1 MVKRARDD
9 LVLSPQSKELAIR
22 PPPERSGKAQMSTA
36 STAQVV
42 TDNDAL
48 TYLRTVKE
56 KLKDRGDKYN
66 EFLQVM
72 KAFKATR
79 IDTNGIIRKVKE
91 LFEGDRELVLGFNAF
106 LPEGYKI
113 TLPSDDQPVPKKKR
127 VCFDQAINYV
137 NKIKARFQGDHSV
150 YSSFLSILD
159 IHFKDKKPIAEV
171 YQKISVLFKD
181 HPDLQLEFTNF
192 LPDDSSA
199 APLHYDELGYVSGS
213 PLTMMR
219 PRDIK
224 KPAALC
230 DVREQKIDHP
240 DPEQFVEKGQK
251 KRVGRD
257 KNEREDEDI
266 SGHKRTS
273 LRRDDSANGL
283 FDQDCLH
290 DKKQIFQ
297 PLKVEECEGEDP
309 NMEDEDTDNDD
320 IKDVIKEKQ
329 SANKEKFMAKP
340 IQELD
345 LSNCD
350 RCTPSY
356 RLLPDNYPTPS
367 AFGRNKIG
375 NEVLNDRWV
384 SVTSG
389 SEDYSF
395 NHMRRNQY
403 EESLF
408 RCEDDRFELDVL
420 LESVKATAKRVEEL
434 LDSMNDHTN
443 KTNSSVNIEDHL
455 TVLNLRC
462 IERLYGEHG
471 LEVMDMLRKNAPVAL
486 PVILTR
492 LKQKQLEWESCR
504 SDFNKVWVETYAKN
518 YRRSLDHM
526 SFHFKQEDKKRMNTK
541 ALLAEIKEMSEK
553 DQNEEEMIMSI
564 SAGYRQPIRAHM
576 KFEYPDPDI
585 QRDLYEL
592 IKYSCGEVCMSEQ
605 RGRVVN
611 IWTNFLEPL
620 FGVPSHPLEQVIT
633 SDTVGISINEENNA
647 DLLNVACEEIE
658 SSTKS
663 ELEEGEISPSRNL
676 DEKNAMNEVAQSES
690 PDENRDHDNYTLQ
703 SAKPITKKTH
713 SGLHFEKK
721 NSEVFYGN
729 DSFYLLFRFHQILY
743 ERMHTAKVLTSS
755 PENKPRISNDAERT
769 DSYTRFKDALHTLL
783 NRTSENAKFE
793 DECRAII
800 GAKAYIFFSLDKLIH
815 KLVKQLQKIE
825 SEEMD
830 NKLLELYEYER
841 SRNPEKFS
849 DAVYHENARFLLP
862 GDELYR
868 IECVPSSPRCLT
880 IQLMKNEHD
889 KPKGVMDPDFAAY
902 LNNELLSTVPER
914 SGNPRIFLKRNK
926 RRYSTGDEVSDACKA
941 MEGLSIYNGLEI
953 VINCNTSKAS
963 YVLDTEDILYRRRK
977 GKRKPLSKGR
987 CKILSLYD

>member
-224 KPAALC
+224 KKPAALC

-283 FDQDCLH
+283 FDQ
-290 DKKQIFQ
+290 
-297 PLKVEECEGEDP
+297 EECEGEDP

-647 DLLNVACEEIE
+647 DLLNGWKRHVNMQ
-658 SSTKS
+658 
-663 ELEEGEISPSRNL
+663 L
-676 DEKNAMNEVAQSES
+676 
-690 PDENRDHDNYTLQ
+690 YLQ
-703 SAKPITKKTH
+703 
-713 SGLHFEKK
+713 
-721 NSEVFYGN
+721 
-729 DSFYLLFRFHQILY
+729 
-743 ERMHTAKVLTSS
+743 
-755 PENKPRISNDAERT
+755 
-769 DSYTRFKDALHTLL
+769 
-783 NRTSENAKFE
+783 
-793 DECRAII
+793 
-800 GAKAYIFFSLDKLIH
+800 
-815 KLVKQLQKIE
+815 
-825 SEEMD
+825 
-830 NKLLELYEYER
+830 
-841 SRNPEKFS
+841 
-849 DAVYHENARFLLP
+849 
-862 GDELYR
+862 
-868 IECVPSSPRCLT
+868 VPSSPRCLT

-977 GKRKPLSKGR
+977 GKRKPLSK
-987 CKILSLYD
+987 